1 MAHRWRLALHGKHF
15 KGYKMPTPE
24 TLINWSDYKVLKK
37 QGYSEKEIAALL
49 GTTLRTLQRQLKKY
63 VIDENDLSDVPPEVF
78 EKWNTG
84 ITGNKA
90 KTILEETELSWIDV
104 ADYLGIGLTIKETSA
119 ACGLTPSGL
128 EALYNRDKPSIFD
141 CLETW
146 ATVLRA
152 RKNYELFKAI
162 EKRALNGDLRAAV
175 VLGKMRHQR
184 WPKDTV
190 EPPNH
195 IHEI

>member
-1 MAHRWRLALHGKHF
+1 
-15 KGYKMPTPE
+15 MPTPE
-24 TLINWSDYKVLKK
+24 TLINWSDYKGLKK
-37 QGYSEKEIAALL
+37 QGYSEKKIASLL
-49 GTTLRTLQRQLKKY
+49 GTTPKTLRRQLKKY
-63 VIDENDLSDVPPEVF
+63 SIDKNDLSDVSSEVI
-78 EKWNTG
+78 EKCNTG
-84 ITGNKA
+84 TTGS
-90 KTILEETELSWIDV
+90 ILEETELSWAEI
-104 ADYLGIGLTIKETSA
+104 ADYLGIGLTIKETAA
-119 ACGLTPSGL
+119 ACGLTPSSL
-128 EALYNRDKPSIFD
+128 EELYIRDKPSIFD